1 MIQEKCP
8 YVEKCGACHMGQTT
22 YEEELAAKK
31 ELVEKNIKKYCR
43 KINDVAGMYY
53 PFHYRNKVHAV
64 FGRLKDEVIA
74 GTYREGTHTIVP
86 IENCLIED
94 AQDSAIVKT
103 VTDLVKSFK
112 IWIYNEDTGR
122 GVLRHVLVRKGM
134 STKQIMVV
142 LVTACPEFPHKNNF
156 VAELRRRHPEI
167 TTIVQNINEENTTMV
182 LGERNK
188 PLYGEGYI
196 EDVLCGLRFRISPN
210 SFYQVNSAQTQVLYK
225 KAIQAAGLTGKETV
239 IDAYCGIGTIGM
251 AMASKAGK
259 VLGIELNRDAVKDA
273 KANAK
278 RNHLNNIH
286 FVAAD
291 ATEYLTSMAEEG
303 AKADVVVMDP
313 PRSGSTEEF
322 IQAVAQL
329 APDRVVYVS
338 CNPETLG
345 RDLEIFKKKRYQ
357 AVEAWP
363 VDMFGWTN
371 HVETVV
377 LLSHKKP
384 DGHINVKVEFGE
396 GEGKVPLDNIA
407 KRAEEYKP
415 KERVTYKMIKEYIEA
430 KYGFKVHTAY
440 IAEVKRDLGLPMYD
454 APNAVEELKQPRKHP
469 TAEKVEAIKDALK
482 HFEVI

>member
-1 MIQEKCP
+1 
-8 YVEKCGACHMGQTT
+8 MGQTT
-22 YEEELAAKK
+22 YEEELTAKK
-31 ELVEKNIKKYCR
+31 ELVESHIGKYCR
-43 KINDVAGMYY
+43 NIHDVAGMYY

-74 GTYREGTHTIVP
+74 GTYSEGTHTIVP
-86 IENCLIED
+86 IDNCLIED
-94 AQDSAIVKT
+94 AQASAIIKT
-103 VTDLVKSFK
+103 VTELVKSFK

-156 VAELRRRHPEI
+156 VAELRKRHPEI
-167 TTIVQNINEENTTMV
+167 TTIVQNINEANTTMV

-239 IDAYCGIGTIGM
+239 VDAYCGIGTIGM

-278 RNHLNNIH
+278 RNNLNNIH

-291 ATEYLTSMAEEG
+291 ATEYLTSMAQEG

-329 APDRVVYVS
+329 APERVVYVS

-345 RDLEIFKKKRYQ
+345 RDLESFKKVKYR

-377 LLSHKKP
+377 LLSKGMVDSRK
-384 DGHINVKVEFGE
+384 VKVDFSLEDMDLSEFK
-396 GEGKVPLDNIA
+396 GKA
-407 KRAEEYKP
+407 
-415 KERVTYKMIKEYIEA
+415 TYEQIKAYVLEQT
-430 KYGFKVHTAY
+430 GLKVSSLY
-440 IAEVKRDLGLPMYD
+440 IAQIKKKCGLDVGENFNLAKSENARQPQCTSEKED
-454 APNAVEELKQPRKHP
+454 AIMQAFR
-469 TAEKVEAIKDALK
+469 
-482 HFEVI
+482 HFGII

>member
-1 MIQEKCP
+1 
-8 YVEKCGACHMGQTT
+8 MGQTT
-22 YEEELAAKK
+22 YEEEMIAKK
-31 ELVEKNIKKYCR
+31 ELVESHIGKYCR
-43 KINDVAGMYY
+43 NIHDVAGMYY

-74 GTYREGTHTIVP
+74 GTYSEGTHTIVP
-86 IENCLIED
+86 IDNCLIED
-94 AQDSAIVKT
+94 AQASAIIKT
-103 VTDLVKSFK
+103 VTELVKSFK

-156 VAELRRRHPEI
+156 VAELRKRHPEI
-167 TTIVQNINEENTTMV
+167 TTIVQNINEANTTMV

-239 IDAYCGIGTIGM
+239 VDAYCGIGTIGM

-278 RNHLNNIH
+278 RNNLNNIH

-291 ATEYLTSMAEEG
+291 ATEYLTSMAQEG

-329 APDRVVYVS
+329 APERVVYVS

-345 RDLEIFKKKRYQ
+345 RDLESFKKVKYR

-371 HVETVV
+371 HVETVC
-377 LLSHKKP
+377 LLSKLHEAK
-384 DGHINVKVEFGE
+384 HHVNVRLDMDELDITSAESKATYEEIKSYVAEHNEGMKVSN
-396 GEGKVPLDNIA
+396 LYIA
-407 KRAEEYKP
+407 QVK
-415 KERVTYKMIKEYIEA
+415 A
-430 KYGFKVHTAY
+430 KYGIIERENY
-440 IAEVKRDLGLPMYD
+440 NLPKSED
-454 APNAVEELKQPRKHP
+454 AKQPKCP
-469 TAEKVEAIKDALK
+469 KEKEDAIVEALK
-482 HFEVI
+482 YYQMI